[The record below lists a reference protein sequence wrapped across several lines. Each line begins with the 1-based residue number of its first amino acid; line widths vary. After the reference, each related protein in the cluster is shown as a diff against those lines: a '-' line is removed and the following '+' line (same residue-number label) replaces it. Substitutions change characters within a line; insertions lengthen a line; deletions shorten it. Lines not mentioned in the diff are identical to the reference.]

1 MYEYLIN
8 IGLHI
13 KCDLIYRVQ
22 GSKVPNTHF
31 QSATRPDQCGQKYT
45 PSKKYFIQKSMYY
58 KNIWYYK
65 SAYDFKKRSKAVGW
79 PKYTIKLK
87 NVIRIV

>member
-45 PSKKYFIQKSMYY
+45 PSKKKYFIQKSMYY
-58 KNIWYYK
+58 NIIWYYK
-65 SAYDFKKRSKAVGW
+65 SAYDFKERSKKTDW
-79 PKYTIKLK
+79 NKEMI
-87 NVIRIV
+87 

>member
-45 PSKKYFIQKSMYY
+45 PSKKVFQSEI
-58 KNIWYYK
+58 
-65 SAYDFKKRSKAVGW
+65 
-79 PKYTIKLK
+79 
-87 NVIRIV
+87 NVI